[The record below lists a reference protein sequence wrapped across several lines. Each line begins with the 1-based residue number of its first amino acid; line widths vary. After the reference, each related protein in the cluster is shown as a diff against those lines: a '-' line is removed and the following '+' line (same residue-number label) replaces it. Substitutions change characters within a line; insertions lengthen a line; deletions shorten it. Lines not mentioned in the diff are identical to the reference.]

1 MYYIDFFFLWLYM
14 YKCALALYQLLVF
27 QLLAQAYDNGYPA
40 LYDTTVVTINVNRNL
55 QPPVFN
61 QQTYNITIL
70 ESQTLGETITTV
82 VASDPDSLVSR
93 LILEFPF
100 QRNSLIHA

>member
-1 MYYIDFFFLWLYM
+1 MYIDNFFFWLWM
-14 YKCALALYQLLVF
+14 YKCAFALYMYQLPVF

-55 QPPVFN
+55 QPPIFN

-82 VASDPDSLVSR
+82 VASDPDSLVSG
-93 LILEFPF
+93 LIC
-100 QRNSLIHA
+100 